1 MARKRVG
8 VLISGSGS
16 NLQALI
22 DAAADP
28 GYPAEIALVISNK
41 ADAFGL
47 QRAAKAGI
55 ATRVFDHKGYGDRLS
70 FDAAMDAALREA
82 GCEIVCLAGF
92 MRILSQGFVERWAGR
107 MLNIHPS
114 LLPCFKG
121 LHPQRQALEAGVK
134 VAGCTV
140 HLVTPDLDDGP
151 ILEQATVPVLDS
163 DDEAALSARIL
174 EQEHR
179 IYPKGLATLA
189 GGSIRIEGRR
199 ALIG

>member
-28 GYPAEIALVISNK
+28 AYPAEIALVISNK
-41 ADAFGL
+41 PDAFGL
-47 QRAAKAGI
+47 KRAEKAGI
-55 ATRVFDHKGYGDRLS
+55 ATRVFDHKAYGDRAR

-92 MRILSQGFVERWAGR
+92 MRILSHGFVEGWSGR

-163 DDEAALSARIL
+163 DDEATLSARIL

-179 IYPKGLATLA
+179 IYPKGLALLA
-189 GGSIRIEGRR
+189 GGSVRIEGRR
-199 ALIG
+199 AFTG

>member
-28 GYPAEIALVISNK
+28 AYPAEIALVISNK
-41 ADAFGL
+41 PDAFGL
-47 QRAAKAGI
+47 QRAEKAGI
-55 ATRVFDHKGYGDRLS
+55 ATKVFDHKAYPDRAS
-70 FDAAMDAALREA
+70 FDTAMDSALREA

-92 MRILSQGFVERWAGR
+92 MRILSHGFVEGWSGR

-121 LHPQRQALEAGVK
+121 LHPQRQALKAGVK

-163 DDEAALSARIL
+163 DDEATLSARIL

-179 IYPKGLATLA
+179 IYPKGLALLA
-189 GGSIRIEGRR
+189 SGSVRIEGRR
-199 ALIG
+199 AFTG